1 MIYGY
6 PGAIQQGNPYGMGGG
21 MSQFAPPMPPMMSGT
36 GYGAQMPNGA
46 NTVGEVEAQ
55 RRRLKDLGLDD
66 TMIDDALKFKSGLY
80 EQRDQMKQDFRESL
94 FGSPKDEKNP
104 EGKPGLIYQ
113 TGNAALSGMKDTGA
127 GMAAIAKD
135 AGAGIV
141 RYGKSL

>member
-6 PGAIQQGNPYGMGGG
+6 QGALQQGNPYGMGGG
-21 MSQFAPPMPPMMSGT
+21 MSQFAPPMPPMMPGT

-46 NTVGEVEAQ
+46 NTMGEVEAQ

-80 EQRDQMKQDFRESL
+80 QQRDEMRQELKDTI
-94 FGSPKDEKNP
+94 GS
-104 EGKPGLIYQ
+104 GL
-113 TGNAALSGMKDTGA
+113 KDTGA
-127 GMAAIAKD
+127 GMASIAKD

-141 RYGKSL
+141 QYGKSL

>member
-6 PGAIQQGNPYGMGGG
+6 PGALQQGNPYGMGGG

-66 TMIDDALKFKSGLY
+66 TMIDDALKFKSGFY
-80 EQRDQMKQDFRESL
+80 QQRDEMKQKLYDS
-94 FGSPKDEKNP
+94 S
-104 EGKPGLIYQ
+104 
-113 TGNAALSGMKDTGA
+113 LSGMKDTGA

-141 RYGKSL
+141 HYGKSL

>member
-6 PGAIQQGNPYGMGGG
+6 PGALQQGNPYGMGGG
-21 MSQFAPPMPPMMSGT
+21 MSQFAPPMPPMMPGT

-80 EQRDQMKQDFRESL
+80 QQRDEMKQKLYDS
-94 FGSPKDEKNP
+94 S
-104 EGKPGLIYQ
+104 
-113 TGNAALSGMKDTGA
+113 LSGLKDTGA

>member
-6 PGAIQQGNPYGMGGG
+6 QGALQQGNPYGMGGG
-21 MSQFAPPMPPMMSGT
+21 MSQFAPPMPPMMPGT

-80 EQRDQMKQDFRESL
+80 QQRDEMKQKLYDS
-94 FGSPKDEKNP
+94 S
-104 EGKPGLIYQ
+104 
-113 TGNAALSGMKDTGA
+113 LSGLKDTGA